1 MTEQS
6 IDEKID
12 LILGPVSDLITNFV
26 FSSFNFFGENVPFI
40 VCWLL
45 FASLFFTI
53 YFKFLN
59 IRYFKRA
66 INVAF
71 GKYDNESHP
80 GEITHFQSFTAAMSG
95 TIGLGNIAGVAV
107 AISIGGP
114 GAMIWM
120 IITAFFGMTLKF
132 VEVSL
137 GHKYR
142 VIHSDGTVSG
152 GAIRYLSDGLGNCG
166 LPKLGKFLAIFFAI
180 CCIGGSFGGG
190 NMFQA
195 NQAFQQIV
203 EASGGL
209 NSPLYNKGWLGGSV
223 FAVIV
228 GLIIFGGIK
237 SIGKVT
243 EKLVPLMALVYVSS
257 CILIIGNNFSSLPET
272 FKLIFV
278 GAFSLEA
285 TTGGVIGSMIAGIK
299 RAVFSNESGIG
310 SAPIAYAPAKS
321 DNHLNTGFMSLLSP
335 FIDTIL
341 VCSMTALVIIITG
354 VYNNADGIQGVELTS
369 QAFESVFSWFPILL
383 AVAITLFAISTL
395 ITWSYYGLRCWT
407 YLFGISKISDYSFK
421 LIFLSFTIIG
431 TSMNLGSVINFSDS
445 MIFAMSVPNIIG
457 LYFLS
462 SELKKDLKILG
473 EQSD

>member
-1 MTEQS
+1 MDES
-6 IDEKID
+6 LDKKIDEALK
-12 LILGPVSDLITNFV
+12 PVSDSITNFIFDS
-26 FSSFNFFGENVPFI
+26 FSLMGSDVPYI

-45 FASLFFTI
+45 IASLFFTF
-53 YFKFLN
+53 YFNFLN
-59 IRYFKRA
+59 IRFFKRA
-66 INVAF
+66 VKVAL
-71 GKYDNESHP
+71 GKYDNPDHP

-114 GAMIWM
+114 GAMLWM
-120 IITAFFGMTLKF
+120 ILTAFFGMTLKF

-142 VIHSDGTVSG
+142 VIHKDGTVSG
-152 GAIRYLSDGLGNCG
+152 GAIRYLSNGLGEKG
-166 LPKLGKFLAIFFAI
+166 FPRLGSFLALFFAI
-180 CCIGGSFGGG
+180 CCIGGSLGGG

-203 EASGGL
+203 EATGGET
-209 NSPLYNKGWLGGSV
+209 SPFYGKGWFGGTM
-223 FAVIV
+223 FAIIV
-228 GLIIFGGIK
+228 GFIIIGGIK

-243 EKLVPLMALVYVSS
+243 ERLVPFMGLVYVIS
-257 CILIIGNNFSSLPET
+257 CLLIILSNFDQIPDAV
-272 FKLIFV
+272 FKVFES
-278 GAFSLEA
+278 AFSFDA
-285 TTGGVIGSMIAGIK
+285 TTGGVLGSMIAGVK

-335 FIDTIL
+335 VVDTII
-341 VCSMTALVIIITG
+341 VCSMTAMTIIITG
-354 VYNNADGIQGVELTS
+354 VYEGNTGIQGVELTS
-369 QAFESVFSWFPILL
+369 RAFESYFSWFPSIL

-407 YLFGISKISDYSFK
+407 YIFGISSLSKYSFK
-421 LIFLSFTIIG
+421 LIFLSFTIVG
-431 TSMNLGSVINFSDS
+431 CSMNLGSVINFSDS
-445 MIFAMSVPNIIG
+445 MIFAMSLPNIIG

-462 SELKKDLKILG
+462 SEIKEDLKKIEVQYD
-473 EQSD
+473 

>member
-1 MTEQS
+1 MTQS
-6 IDEKID
+6 IDSRID
-12 LILGPVSDLITNFV
+12 ELIKPLSERITNIV
-26 FSSFNFFGENVPFI
+26 FDSFSFYGTEIPFI

-45 FASLFFTI
+45 FASLYFTF
-53 YFKFLN
+53 YFQFLN
-59 IRYFKRA
+59 IRFFGRA
-66 INVAF
+66 LRVAL
-71 GKYDNESHP
+71 GKYDNPNHP

-114 GAMIWM
+114 GAMLWM
-120 IITAFFGMTLKF
+120 IVTAFFGMTLKF

-142 VIHSDGTVSG
+142 IIHNDGTVSG
-152 GAIRYLSDGLGNCG
+152 GAVRYLSKGIADSGFPRLGS
-166 LPKLGKFLAIFFAI
+166 FLAFFFAV

-203 EASGGL
+203 EATGGS
-209 NSPLYNKGWLGGSV
+209 NSPLFDKGWLGGIF
-223 FAVIV
+223 FATIV
-228 GLIIFGGIK
+228 GFIIIGGIK

-243 EKLVPLMALVYVSS
+243 ERLVPLMAGTYIVACMV
-257 CILIIGNNFSSLPET
+257 IIGSNVELIPSTFEKILSS
-272 FKLIFV
+272 
-278 GAFSLEA
+278 AFNIDA
-285 TTGGVIGSMIAGIK
+285 TTGGLLGSLIAGVK

-335 FIDTIL
+335 FVDTII

-354 VYNNADGIQGVELTS
+354 VYSDSNSIQGVELTS
-369 QAFESVFSWFPILL
+369 RAFESVFSWFPTVL
-383 AVAITLFAISTL
+383 ALAITLFAISTL

-407 YLFGISKISDYSFK
+407 YIFGISNISKYSFK
-421 LIFLSFTIIG
+421 FIFLSFTVVG
-431 TSMNLGSVINFSDS
+431 TSLNLGSVINFSDS
-445 MIFAMSVPNIIG
+445 MIFAMSIPNIIG

-462 SELKKDLKILG
+462 SGLKKDLAQLKV
-473 EQSD
+473 DNV

>member
-1 MTEQS
+1 MLVV
-6 IDEKID
+6 ICK
-12 LILGPVSDLITNFV
+12 
-26 FSSFNFFGENVPFI
+26 SF
-40 VCWLL
+40 
-45 FASLFFTI
+45 FFTF
-53 YFKFLN
+53 YFNFLN

-71 GKYDNESHP
+71 GKYDDVRHP

-107 AISIGGP
+107 AISLGGP
-114 GAMIWM
+114 GAMVWM

-142 VIHSDGTVSG
+142 IIHDDGTVSG
-152 GAIRYLSDGLGNCG
+152 GAMRYLSQGLSDYGF
-166 LPKLGKFLAIFFAI
+166 PKFGQFLAIFFAV

-195 NQAFQQIV
+195 NQAFQQVV

-209 NSPLYNKGWLGGSV
+209 NSPLYNKGWIGGSV
-223 FAVIV
+223 FALIV
-228 GLIIFGGIK
+228 GIIIFGGIK
-237 SIGKVT
+237 SIGRVT
-243 EKLVPLMALVYVSS
+243 EKLVPLMGIIYIIS
-257 CILIIGNNFSSLPET
+257 CLIIILSNFFELHLT
-272 FKLIFV
+272 LKLIFSS
-278 GAFSLEA
+278 AFSLEA

-310 SAPIAYAPAKS
+310 SAPIAYAAAKS

-335 FIDTIL
+335 FVDTII

-354 VYNNADGIQGVELTS
+354 VYQNGDGIQGVELTS
-369 QAFESVFSWFPILL
+369 RAFESVFDWFPTIL
-383 AVAITLFAISTL
+383 AIAITLFAISTL
-395 ITWSYYGLRCWT
+395 ITWSYYGLRSWT
-407 YLFGISKISDYSFK
+407 YLFGMSNFSKYSFK
-421 LIFLSFTIIG
+421 FIFLLFTIVG

-445 MIFAMSVPNIIG
+445 MIFAMSIPNIIG

-462 SELKKDLKILG
+462 SGLKKDLKKLG
-473 EQSD
+473 D